1 MNWVNKD
8 DALFYEINDED
19 GRGLEPF
26 WVNSNDIRI
35 KEARPL
41 ILQNTYKATLK
52 DKHGTIPGSS
62 QEYHI
67 IESKTEDTEIEN
79 ILIKGDNLLAL
90 NSLKKIFDNKPE
102 SERIKCA
109 YLDVP
114 YNTGSAFEHYDD
126 NLGHSE
132 WLTLIRDR
140 FVLIKQMMRVDGYIF
155 VQIDNKEVFRL
166 KVLMDEIFGQDNF
179 VNDIIWKRRGGSANP
194 NNRVNNV
201 TDYILWYSITPD
213 SEFNQIYSLD
223 DENTQEYIKER
234 FTNELNGRKYMLAP
248 VERNAKLGMRETLRY
263 EYKGYTPEYGWMMSK
278 ENLVKLD
285 EIDRLHWNNKGRPV
299 RRVFLD
305 EYQGQPISNLWT
317 DIKVINPMSKERN
330 EFEGGQ
336 KPEALIERI
345 LTFGSNEG
353 DYVLDV
359 FGGSGTTFAVA
370 HKMKR
375 KWVGVEIGKH
385 ADTLILPR
393 LKSVLDGSDDSGITK
408 NQKWKGGGSF
418 KYYHLGKSIIQ
429 MNPDGTGDFN
439 WSLGRKFLE
448 ESLLIS
454 YDYTLNNMI
463 DLAEDKL
470 LFNTENR
477 PAIGIQKI
485 GLKCRVAIVSLNEPN
500 GKNGLMIYDEIQAL
514 YKAIKDAFSPE
525 YINIFTNRGIELAY
539 DSKPTNLE
547 IFKVPHAIFAE
558 LEK

>member
-1 MNWVNKD
+1 
-8 DALFYEINDED
+8 
-19 GRGLEPF
+19 
-26 WVNSNDIRI
+26 
-35 KEARPL
+35 
-41 ILQNTYKATLK
+41 
-52 DKHGTIPGSS
+52 
-62 QEYHI
+62 
-67 IESKTEDTEIEN
+67 
-79 ILIKGDNLLAL
+79 
-90 NSLKKIFDNKPE
+90 
-102 SERIKCA
+102 
-109 YLDVP
+109 
-114 YNTGSAFEHYDD
+114 
-126 NLGHSE
+126 
-132 WLTLIRDR
+132 
-140 FVLIKQMMRVDGYIF
+140 
-155 VQIDNKEVFRL
+155 
-166 KVLMDEIFGQDNF
+166 
-179 VNDIIWKRRGGSANP
+179 
-194 NNRVNNV
+194 
-201 TDYILWYSITPD
+201 
-213 SEFNQIYSLD
+213 
-223 DENTQEYIKER
+223 
-234 FTNELNGRKYMLAP
+234 
-248 VERNAKLGMRETLRY
+248 
-263 EYKGYTPEYGWMMSK
+263 
-278 ENLVKLD
+278 
-285 EIDRLHWNNKGRPV
+285 
-299 RRVFLD
+299 
-305 EYQGQPISNLWT
+305 
-317 DIKVINPMSKERN
+317 
-330 EFEGGQ
+330 
-336 KPEALIERI
+336 
-345 LTFGSNEG
+345 
-353 DYVLDV
+353 
-359 FGGSGTTFAVA
+359 
-370 HKMKR
+370 MKR